1 VKPAVRPAGSRAGSP
16 RPLARVL
23 AATALALAAL
33 FSLLAPTLQARAAEQ
48 SASIGIVKTVR
59 GEAWVIA
66 AGMPTAASP
75 GARLTQGSI
84 VRTGAAG
91 AIGMTLKDGT
101 ILALGPE
108 SELLLDDFQFAPA
121 SGALSLAIALVR
133 GTLEFVSG
141 AIARLRPEAVRI
153 QTPSATLGVR
163 GTRFLVKVEQ

>member
-1 VKPAVRPAGSRAGSP
+1 
-16 RPLARVL
+16 L
-23 AATALALAAL
+23 AAAALALVAVIA
-33 FSLLAPTLQARAAEQ
+33 LLAPATQTRAAEQ
-48 SASIGIVKTVR
+48 GASIGIVKAVR

-66 AGMPTAASP
+66 AGTQVAAAP
-75 GARLTQGSI
+75 GARLTQGAI

-121 SGALSLAIALVR
+121 GGALSLVIALVR

-141 AIARLRPEAVRI
+141 AIARLRPEAVSI